1 MKQVPTTWDE
11 TRFIDG
17 YPGKYAVVARRHGKQ
32 WYVAAVNGTKEVLK
46 LKLELPM
53 LAGETLSFYNDDKE
67 LQPQLQILKLK
78 ADGKLQLTLQPQG
91 GAVLVQDWKTNEKE
105 MGAYLFTYFKDDTH
119 SLYFAVSD
127 DGYTF
132 TDVNNGQPI
141 IAGDTIAEQKGI
153 RDPHI
158 YRAPDGTFY
167 IAMTDLHIFAQQKGL
182 RNTEWERD
190 GAKYGW
196 GNNRG
201 FVLMKSKD
209 LVNWTHHVVRIDKTF
224 PGYDEIGCAWAPEL
238 VYDEHAGRIMIY
250 FTMRMGNARNML
262 YYAYVN
268 EAFDGLETEPRLL
281 FQYPD
286 ATKSAIDA
294 DITKVGDKYH
304 MFYVAHDGTP
314 GIKQAVSKY
323 INRGYAYLPEWVD
336 PEPKACEAPNM
347 WKRIGE
353 DKWVVMYDIYGINPH
368 NFGFSE
374 TTDFVNFKDLGHF
387 NEGVMKATNFSSPKH
402 GAVIHITKKEA
413 EKLRKYWKNK

>member
-1 MKQVPTTWDE
+1 M
-11 TRFIDG
+11 
-17 YPGKYAVVARRHGKQ
+17 
-32 WYVAAVNGTKEVLK
+32 
-46 LKLELPM
+46 
-53 LAGETLSFYNDDKE
+53 
-67 LQPQLQILKLK
+67 
-78 ADGKLQLTLQPQG
+78 
-91 GAVLVQDWKTNEKE
+91 
-105 MGAYLFTYFKDDTH
+105 
-119 SLYFAVSD
+119 
-127 DGYTF
+127 
-132 TDVNNGQPI
+132 
-141 IAGDTIAEQKGI
+141 
-153 RDPHI
+153 
-158 YRAPDGTFY
+158 
-167 IAMTDLHIFAQQKGL
+167 
-182 RNTEWERD
+182 
-190 GAKYGW
+190 
-196 GNNRG
+196 
-201 FVLMKSKD
+201 
-209 LVNWTHHVVRIDKTF
+209 RIDAIDVIHYHPF
-224 PGYDEIGCAWAPEL
+224 VFANALPHVRSFASFRFR
-238 VYDEHAGRIMIY
+238 VYPFRQISISTVDI
-250 FTMRMGNARNML
+250 FRNSL
-262 YYAYVN
+262 
-268 EAFDGLETEPRLL
+268 FEPRLL

-323 INRGYAYLPEWVD
+323 INRGYTYLPEWVD

>member
-1 MKQVPTTWDE
+1 
-11 TRFIDG
+11 
-17 YPGKYAVVARRHGKQ
+17 
-32 WYVAAVNGTKEVLK
+32 
-46 LKLELPM
+46 
-53 LAGETLSFYNDDKE
+53 
-67 LQPQLQILKLK
+67 
-78 ADGKLQLTLQPQG
+78 
-91 GAVLVQDWKTNEKE
+91 
-105 MGAYLFTYFKDDTH
+105 
-119 SLYFAVSD
+119 
-127 DGYTF
+127 
-132 TDVNNGQPI
+132 
-141 IAGDTIAEQKGI
+141 
-153 RDPHI
+153 
-158 YRAPDGTFY
+158 
-167 IAMTDLHIFAQQKGL
+167 
-182 RNTEWERD
+182 
-190 GAKYGW
+190 
-196 GNNRG
+196 
-201 FVLMKSKD
+201 MKSKD

-268 EAFDGLETEPRLL
+268 EDFNGLETEPRLL

-323 INRGYAYLPEWVD
+323 INRGYTYLPEWVD

>member
-1 MKQVPTTWDE
+1 
-11 TRFIDG
+11 
-17 YPGKYAVVARRHGKQ
+17 
-32 WYVAAVNGTKEVLK
+32 
-46 LKLELPM
+46 
-53 LAGETLSFYNDDKE
+53 
-67 LQPQLQILKLK
+67 
-78 ADGKLQLTLQPQG
+78 
-91 GAVLVQDWKTNEKE
+91 
-105 MGAYLFTYFKDDTH
+105 
-119 SLYFAVSD
+119 
-127 DGYTF
+127 
-132 TDVNNGQPI
+132 
-141 IAGDTIAEQKGI
+141 
-153 RDPHI
+153 
-158 YRAPDGTFY
+158 
-167 IAMTDLHIFAQQKGL
+167 
-182 RNTEWERD
+182 
-190 GAKYGW
+190 
-196 GNNRG
+196 
-201 FVLMKSKD
+201 
-209 LVNWTHHVVRIDKTF
+209 
-224 PGYDEIGCAWAPEL
+224 
-238 VYDEHAGRIMIY
+238 
-250 FTMRMGNARNML
+250 ML

-304 MFYVAHDGTP
+304 MFYVAHDGIP